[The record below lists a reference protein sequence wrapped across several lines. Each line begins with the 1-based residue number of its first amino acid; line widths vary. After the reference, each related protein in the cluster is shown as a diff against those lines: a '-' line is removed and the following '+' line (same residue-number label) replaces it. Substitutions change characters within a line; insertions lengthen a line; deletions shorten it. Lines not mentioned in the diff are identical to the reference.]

1 MEACGPALGLRERKK
16 QKTRETIIKVALELF
31 DERGYEQTTIAEIAD
46 AAEVSPRTIFAYF
59 PSKEDILFCDLPE
72 ARERLAQALR
82 ERPEGAT
89 ALDALRDFI
98 AGSLSA
104 DGNEVLRKRILASDE
119 TLRRSK
125 RARFAP
131 FEQLMIE
138 AIAED
143 LHAGPDDIRP
153 QIVASALT
161 AAFSAVHD
169 RDPAA
174 QPESFSPE
182 QAMAV
187 IDDVMGFL
195 RGGLEAL
202 KHADAA
208 DMEELKQ
215 AARS

>member
-1 MEACGPALGLRERKK
+1 MGALSPSPGLRERKK
-16 QKTRETIIKVALELF
+16 QKTRDTIIKVAMDLF
-31 DERGYEQTTIAEIAD
+31 AERGYEQTTIAEIAE

-59 PSKEDILFCDLPE
+59 PSKEDIVFCDFPQVQ
-72 ARERLAQALR
+72 ERLAKALR

-98 AGSLSA
+98 AASMSPDPTDA
-104 DGNEVLRKRILASDE
+104 LRKRILASDE
-119 TLRRSK
+119 TLRRNK

-131 FEQLMIE
+131 FEQLMVE

-153 QIVASALT
+153 QMVAAALT
-161 AAFSAVHD
+161 AAFSAVTDDD
-169 RDPAA
+169 RAA
-174 QPESFSPE
+174 PTEHLSPE

-195 RGGLEAL
+195 RGGLDAL
-202 KHADAA
+202 RRD
-208 DMEELKQ
+208 
-215 AARS
+215 

>member
-1 MEACGPALGLRERKK
+1 MGALSPSPGLRERKK
-16 QKTRETIIKVALELF
+16 QKTRDTIIKVAMDLF
-31 DERGYEQTTIAEIAD
+31 AERGYEQTTIAEIAE

-59 PSKEDILFCDLPE
+59 PSKEDIVFCDFPQVQ
-72 ARERLAQALR
+72 ERLAKALR

-98 AGSLSA
+98 AASMSPDPTDA
-104 DGNEVLRKRILASDE
+104 LRKRILASDE
-119 TLRRSK
+119 TLRRNK

-131 FEQLMIE
+131 FEQLMVE

-153 QIVASALT
+153 QMVAAALT
-161 AAFSAVHD
+161 AAFSAVTDDD
-169 RDPAA
+169 RAA
-174 QPESFSPE
+174 TTEHLSPE

-195 RGGLEAL
+195 RGGLDAL
-202 KHADAA
+202 RRD
-208 DMEELKQ
+208 
-215 AARS
+215 

>member
-1 MEACGPALGLRERKK
+1 MEAFSPSPGLRERKK
-16 QKTRETIIKVALELF
+16 QKTRDTIVKVALELF
-31 DERGYEQTTIAEIAD
+31 AERGYEQTTIAEIAE
-46 AAEVSPRTIFAYF
+46 AAEISPRTIFAYF

-72 ARERLAQALR
+72 TQERLAQALR

-98 AGSLSA
+98 AGSLSP
-104 DGNEVLRKRILASDE
+104 DRNELLRKRILASDE
-119 TLRRSK
+119 TLRRNE
-125 RARFAP
+125 RARLAP
-131 FEQLMIE
+131 FEQLMVE

-153 QIVASALT
+153 QIVAAALI
-161 AAFSAVHD
+161 AAFSAIQD

-174 QPESFSPE
+174 PPESFSPE

-195 RGGLEAL
+195 RGGLDAL
-202 KHADAA
+202 RHD
-208 DMEELKQ
+208 
-215 AARS
+215 

>member
-1 MEACGPALGLRERKK
+1 MKGCGPGPGLRERKK
-16 QKTRETIIKVALELF
+16 QKTRDTIIKVALELF
-31 DERGYEQTTIAEIAD
+31 AERGYERTTIAEIAE

-72 ARERLAQALR
+72 VQERLAEALR

-98 AGSLSA
+98 AGSSP
-104 DGNEVLRKRILASDE
+104 DRNQVLRKRILASDE
-119 TLRRSK
+119 TLRRNQ

-131 FEQLMIE
+131 FEQLMVE

-143 LHAGPDDIRP
+143 LHAGPGDIRP
-153 QIVASALT
+153 QIVAAALT
-161 AAFSAVHD
+161 AAFSAVHG
-169 RDPAA
+169 RDPAGP
-174 QPESFSPE
+174 PESFSPE

-202 KHADAA
+202 R
-208 DMEELKQ
+208 Q
-215 AARS
+215 N

>member
-1 MEACGPALGLRERKK
+1 MGAFSPSPGLRERKK
-16 QKTRETIIKVALELF
+16 QRTRDTISKVALELF
-31 DERGYEQTTIAEIAD
+31 AKHGYEQTTIAEIAD

-72 ARERLAQALR
+72 AEERLAQALR

-98 AGSLSA
+98 SGSMMNPDRNQL
-104 DGNEVLRKRILASDE
+104 LRKRILASNE
-119 TLRRSK
+119 TLLRAE

-131 FEQLMIE
+131 FEALMVE

-143 LHAGPDDIRP
+143 LRAGPDDIRP
-153 QIVASALT
+153 QIVAAALI
-161 AAFSAVHD
+161 AAFTSIQD
-169 RDPAA
+169 RDPSGP
-174 QPESFSPE
+174 PESFSPE

-202 KHADAA
+202 RRD
-208 DMEELKQ
+208 
-215 AARS
+215 

>member
-1 MEACGPALGLRERKK
+1 MEALSPSPGLRERKK
-16 QKTRETIIKVALELF
+16 QKTRDTIAKVALKLF
-31 DERGYEQTTIAEIAD
+31 AERGYEQTTIAEIAD

-59 PSKEDILFCDLPE
+59 PSKEDILFCDTPE
-72 ARERLAQALR
+72 VHERLAQALR

-98 AGSLSA
+98 AGSMA
-104 DGNEVLRKRILASDE
+104 PDTNRVLRKRIVAGNE
-119 TLRRSK
+119 TLQRNE

-131 FEQLMIE
+131 FEQLMVE

-153 QIVASALT
+153 QIVAAALT
-161 AAFSAVHD
+161 AAFSAIHD
-169 RDPAA
+169 HDPAA
-174 QPESFSPE
+174 APDSYSPA

-202 KHADAA
+202 KHD
-208 DMEELKQ
+208 
-215 AARS
+215 

>member
-1 MEACGPALGLRERKK
+1 MGALSPSPGLRERKK
-16 QKTRETIIKVALELF
+16 QKTRDTIIKVAMDLF
-31 DERGYEQTTIAEIAD
+31 AERGYEHTTIAEIAE

-59 PSKEDILFCDLPE
+59 PSKEDIVFCDFPQVQ
-72 ARERLAQALR
+72 ERLAKALR

-98 AGSLSA
+98 AASMSPDPTDA
-104 DGNEVLRKRILASDE
+104 LRKRILASDE
-119 TLRRSK
+119 TLRRNK

-131 FEQLMIE
+131 FEQLMVE

-153 QIVASALT
+153 QMVAAALT
-161 AAFSAVHD
+161 AAFSAVTDDD
-169 RDPAA
+169 RAA
-174 QPESFSPE
+174 TTEHLSPE

-195 RGGLEAL
+195 RGGLDAL
-202 KHADAA
+202 RRD
-208 DMEELKQ
+208 
-215 AARS
+215 

>member
-1 MEACGPALGLRERKK
+1 MEAASPSAGLRERKK
-16 QKTRETIIKVALELF
+16 QKTRETIAKVALELF
-31 DERGYEQTTIAEIAD
+31 AERGYEQTTIAEIAD

-59 PSKEDILFCDLPE
+59 PSKEDIVFCDLPE
-72 ARERLAQALR
+72 TQERLAQALR

-98 AGSLSA
+98 AGSMTLDPSR
-104 DGNEVLRKRILASDE
+104 VLRKRILAGDE
-119 TLRRSK
+119 TLRRNE

-131 FEQLMIE
+131 FEKLMVE

-143 LHAGPDDIRP
+143 LDAGPDDIRP
-153 QIVASALT
+153 QIVAAALI

-169 RDPAA
+169 PAA
-174 QPESFSPE
+174 PPESFSPE
-182 QAMAV
+182 QAQAV

-202 KHADAA
+202 R
-208 DMEELKQ
+208 Q
-215 AARS
+215 Q